1 MTLRFPGFVPD
12 PVLTAA
18 DPADLDPYDYAYG
31 NPVTNEDPSGD
42 RPTGANNCG
51 SDEDDC
57 STVPPDQPSL
67 NLTDVAEGALD
78 GLYETGAGILAMG
91 AYGQGEYGLA
101 KSISNS
107 PLPFANRDP
116 DDPSFSLG
124 IGGAFVASLVV
135 PGGEEA
141 DAATLTTDALTDT
154 ARTATSAVKTAAE
167 DTGPSGGGTIFTHF
181 TDGEGVKG
189 HCWRRARQP
198 TGRAEGQREEPGVRT
213 RQY

>member
-1 MTLRFPGFVPD
+1 M
-12 PVLTAA
+12 LTAA

-42 RPTGANNCG
+42 RPTGANTCR

-57 STVPPDQPSL
+57 STVSPDQPSL

-107 PLPFANRDP
+107 PPPFANRDP
-116 DDPSFSLG
+116 DNPTSPPTPSSPPRPLKQPLPRARSG
-124 IGGAFVASLVV
+124 RCTICCYAI
-135 PGGEEA
+135 
-141 DAATLTTDALTDT
+141 
-154 ARTATSAVKTAAE
+154 RTASSCAT
-167 DTGPSGGGTIFTHF
+167 
-181 TDGEGVKG
+181 
-189 HCWRRARQP
+189 
-198 TGRAEGQREEPGVRT
+198 
-213 RQY
+213 